1 MTDDATS
8 TTTQA
13 FISDVEQAP
22 SFWQQGALWTIL
34 ASSDQ
39 TQGEF
44 SVIEQLMPAASGP
57 PPHVHERVCE
67 AFYVLDGEIE
77 FRLATGPLIATTG
90 SFVSIPPGTPHAFK
104 VRSQTARVLNFYTPG
119 GFEDRLTYTATPATA
134 TTLPPDGAELEPDE
148 EQQTAF
154 ARRLREVHNERWVDM
169 PSTPKERDA

>member
-1 MTDDATS
+1 MTDHAPS
-8 TTTQA
+8 TAPHA
-13 FISDVEQAP
+13 FISDAEQAP

-44 SVIEQLMPAASGP
+44 SVIEQLMPAGSGP
-57 PPHVHERVCE
+57 PSHVHERVCE

-77 FRLATGPLIATTG
+77 FQLDTGLLIATAG
-90 SFVSIPPGTPHAFK
+90 SFVSIPPGTAHAFK
-104 VRSQTARVLNFYTPG
+104 VRSRTARVLNFYTPG

-134 TTLPPDGAELEPDE
+134 TTLPPDGAEQEPN
-148 EQQTAF
+148 EQQQAAF

-169 PSTPKERDA
+169 PSAPKEDDA